1 VIYCEFIRE
10 LCELVENKQ
19 MLLMNKTINSRAL
32 SSDRE
37 STVATSLLASMLFAV
52 LPLSLALTATA
63 KPLTVSPAQQRIA
76 AQVANDGVPL
86 SELAPNAPDSYVV
99 KRGDTL
105 WAISRIFLKSPWR
118 WPELWGMNKNEIRNP
133 HLIYPGQ
140 ALYLDKSNGR
150 ARLSSR
156 RGGANSLETVK
167 LSPRTRSSNLP
178 DLAIPTLQN
187 SLIEP
192 FLTEPIIVEANTLQA
207 APRFVATQEG
217 RVLLSEGDRAYA
229 RSADGSQLSIDGDK
243 PRDFR
248 VFRNAT
254 ALKDPGTGEILGY
267 EAQFVGRARL
277 IRSESVVPVRG
288 ETTTVAKRGDEN
300 LTTTRNESVNSMNGE
315 PVALTRSESTKTGGT
330 EIVPATLDIT
340 NSKEEIRTGDRL
352 LPEPPLELLTYTPRA
367 PANAVE
373 ARVVSVYGSA
383 VANVAQNQVVVINR
397 GTKDGMERG
406 HVLAIQTNG
415 ERVVDKTGTSFQD
428 IKLPDER
435 NGLLMVF
442 RPFERVSYALVLSS
456 TLPVRVGDWLINPR

>member
-1 VIYCEFIRE
+1 
-10 LCELVENKQ
+10 
-19 MLLMNKTINSRAL
+19 MLLMHKTLNSQAL
-32 SSDRE
+32 S
-37 STVATSLLASMLFAV
+37 ATTTLLASALFAA
-52 LPLSLALTATA
+52 LPLSEALAATA
-63 KPLTVSPAQQRIA
+63 NSLTVSPGQQKTA
-76 AQVANDGVPL
+76 AQVANDGVAL
-86 SELAPNAPDSYVV
+86 SELAPNAPDSHTV

-105 WAISRIFLKSPWR
+105 WAISKLFLKSPWR
-118 WPELWGMNKNEIRNP
+118 WPELWGMNMVEIKNP

-140 ALYLDKSNGR
+140 TLYLDKSTGR
-150 ARLSSR
+150 ARLTSR
-156 RGGANSLETVK
+156 RGGAESLETVK

-178 DLAIPTLQN
+178 DVSIPTLQN
-187 SLIEP
+187 NLIEP
-192 FLTEPIIVEANTLQA
+192 FLTEPIIVEEATLEA

-229 RSADGSQLSIDGDK
+229 RSADGAALSITAGK

-267 EAQFVGRARL
+267 EAQYVGRAKL
-277 IRSESVVPVRG
+277 IRG
-288 ETTTVAKRGDEN
+288 
-300 LTTTRNESVNSMNGE
+300 ESVNAVRGVEVKAGE
-315 PVALTRSESTKTGGT
+315 VAAT
-330 EIVPATLDIT
+330 EIVPATLDIVR
-340 NSKEEIRTGDRL
+340 SKEEIRTGDRL

-367 PANAVE
+367 PTNAVE

-397 GTKDGMERG
+397 GTKDGIERG

-415 ERVVDKTGTSFQD
+415 ERVVDKTGASFQD

-442 RPFERVSYALVLSS
+442 RPFERVSYALVLSATES
-456 TLPVRVGDWLINPR
+456 VRVGDWLVNPR

>member
-1 VIYCEFIRE
+1 
-10 LCELVENKQ
+10 
-19 MLLMNKTINSRAL
+19 MLLMHKTLNSQAL
-32 SSDRE
+32 S
-37 STVATSLLASMLFAV
+37 TTTTLLASALFAA
-52 LPLSLALTATA
+52 LPLTAALAATA
-63 KPLTVSPAQQRIA
+63 NSLTVSPGQQKTA
-76 AQVANDGVPL
+76 AQVANDGVAL
-86 SELAPNAPDSYVV
+86 SELAPNAPDSHTV

-105 WAISRIFLKSPWR
+105 WAISKLFLKSPWR
-118 WPELWGMNKNEIRNP
+118 WPELWGMNMADIKNP

-140 ALYLDKSNGR
+140 ILYLDKSNGR

-156 RGGANSLETVK
+156 RGGGDANGLETIK

-178 DLAIPTLQN
+178 DDSIPTLQN
-187 SLIEP
+187 NLIEP
-192 FLTEPIIVEANTLQA
+192 FLTEPIIVEEATLLA

-229 RSADGSQLSIDGDK
+229 RSADGAALSIEAGK

-267 EAQFVGRARL
+267 EAQYVGRAKL
-277 IRSESVVPVRG
+277 VRG
-288 ETTTVAKRGDEN
+288 ESVNAVRGVDVKAGDVAK
-300 LTTTRNESVNSMNGE
+300 
-315 PVALTRSESTKTGGT
+315 T
-330 EIVPATLDIT
+330 EIIPATLDIIRT
-340 NSKEEIRTGDRL
+340 KEEIRTGDRL
-352 LPEPPLELLTYTPRA
+352 LPEPPLELLTYAPRA
-367 PANAVE
+367 PAYAVE
-373 ARVVSVYGSA
+373 ARIVSVYGSA

-397 GTKDGMERG
+397 GTKDGMESG

-442 RPFERVSYALVLSS
+442 RPFERVSYALVLSA
-456 TLPVRVGDWLINPR
+456 TQAVRVGDWLINPR

>member
-1 VIYCEFIRE
+1 
-10 LCELVENKQ
+10 
-19 MLLMNKTINSRAL
+19 MLLMNKTLNSQAL
-32 SSDRE
+32 RFVP
-37 STVATSLLASMLFAV
+37 TLLASIIMAA
-52 LPLSLALTATA
+52 LPIMAAQAATS
-63 KPLTVSPAQQRIA
+63 KPLTVSPLQQKTAQ
-76 AQVANDGVPL
+76 QVANDGVPL
-86 SELAPNAPDSYVV
+86 SELAPNAPDSHTV

-105 WAISRIFLKSPWR
+105 WAISKIFLKSPWR
-118 WPELWGMNKNEIRNP
+118 WPELWGMNKNEIKNP

-140 ALYLDKSNGR
+140 VLYLDKSNGR
-150 ARLSSR
+150 ARLSSQR
-156 RGGANSLETVK
+156 SGAGANGIETIK

-178 DLAIPTLQN
+178 DPSIPTLQN

-192 FLTEPIIVEANTLQA
+192 FLTEPIIVEEATLQA

-229 RSADGSQLSIDGDK
+229 RSADGSALSIAAGK
-243 PRDFR
+243 PLDFR

-267 EAQFVGRARL
+267 EAQFVGRAKL
-277 IRSESVVPVRG
+277 IRG
-288 ETTTVAKRGDEN
+288 
-300 LTTTRNESVNSMNGE
+300 ESVNAVRGD
-315 PVALTRSESTKTGGT
+315 VVKTGEVAKT

-340 NSKEEIRTGDRL
+340 RSKEEIRTGDRL

-367 PANAVE
+367 PTNPVE
-373 ARVVSVYGSA
+373 ARIVSVYGSA

-415 ERVVDKTGTSFQD
+415 ERLIDKTGTSFQE

-442 RPFERVSYALVLSS
+442 RPFERVSYALVLQATES
-456 TLPVRVGDWLINPR
+456 VRVGDWLVNPR

>member
-1 VIYCEFIRE
+1 
-10 LCELVENKQ
+10 
-19 MLLMNKTINSRAL
+19 MLLMHKTLNSQAL
-32 SSDRE
+32 S
-37 STVATSLLASMLFAV
+37 ATTTLLASALFAA
-52 LPLSLALTATA
+52 LPLSEALAATA
-63 KPLTVSPAQQRIA
+63 NSLTVSPGQQKTA
-76 AQVANDGVPL
+76 AQVANDGVAL
-86 SELAPNAPDSYVV
+86 SELAPNAPDSHTV

-105 WAISRIFLKSPWR
+105 WAISKLFLKSPWR
-118 WPELWGMNKNEIRNP
+118 WPELWGMNMVEIKNP

-140 ALYLDKSNGR
+140 TLYLDKSTGR
-150 ARLSSR
+150 ARLTSR
-156 RGGANSLETVK
+156 RGGAESLETVK

-178 DLAIPTLQN
+178 DVSIPTLQN
-187 SLIEP
+187 NLIEP
-192 FLTEPIIVEANTLQA
+192 FLTEPIIVEEATLEA

-229 RSADGSQLSIDGDK
+229 RSADGAALSITAGK

-267 EAQFVGRARL
+267 EAQYVGRAKL
-277 IRSESVVPVRG
+277 IRGESVSAVRG
-288 ETTTVAKRGDEN
+288 VEVKAGEVA
-300 LTTTRNESVNSMNGE
+300 
-315 PVALTRSESTKTGGT
+315 AT
-330 EIVPATLDIT
+330 EIVPATLDIVR
-340 NSKEEIRTGDRL
+340 SKEEIRTGDRL

-367 PANAVE
+367 PTNAVE

-397 GTKDGMERG
+397 GTKDGIERG

-415 ERVVDKTGTSFQD
+415 ERVVDKTGASFQD

-442 RPFERVSYALVLSS
+442 RPFERVSYALVLSATES
-456 TLPVRVGDWLINPR
+456 VRVGDWLVNPR

>member
-1 VIYCEFIRE
+1 
-10 LCELVENKQ
+10 
-19 MLLMNKTINSRAL
+19 MLLMNKTLTSQAL
-32 SSDRE
+32 SACP
-37 STVATSLLASMLFAV
+37 STRDKDFVTTLLAAALFVALPISTAV
-52 LPLSLALTATA
+52 AATGGSQ
-63 KPLTVSPAQQRIA
+63 TVSPAQQKTA
-76 AQVANDGVPL
+76 AQVSNDGVAL
-86 SELAPNAPDSYVV
+86 SELAPNAPDSYTV

-105 WAISRIFLKSPWR
+105 WAISKLFLKSPWR
-118 WPELWGMNKNEIRNP
+118 WPELWGMNMTEIKNP

-140 ALYLDKSNGR
+140 ALYLDKTNGR
-150 ARLSSR
+150 ARLSSQ
-156 RGGANSLETVK
+156 RGGANNMETVK

-178 DLAIPTLQN
+178 DASIPTLQN
-187 SLIEP
+187 NLIEP
-192 FLTEPIIVEANTLQA
+192 FLTEPIIVEEATLQA

-229 RSADGSQLSIDGDK
+229 RSADGSALSTEAGK

-267 EAQFVGRARL
+267 EAQYVGRAKL
-277 IRSESVVPVRG
+277 VRG
-288 ETTTVAKRGDEN
+288 ESVAAVRGAE
-300 LTTTRNESVNSMNGE
+300 V
-315 PVALTRSESTKTGGT
+315 KTGEVAAT
-330 EIVPATLDIT
+330 EIVPATLDIIR
-340 NSKEEIRTGDRL
+340 SKEEIRTGDRL

-373 ARVVSVYGSA
+373 ARIVSVYGSA

-415 ERVVDKTGTSFQD
+415 QRVVDKTDTSFQE

-442 RPFERVSYALVLSS
+442 RPFERVSYALVLTATES
-456 TLPVRVGDWLINPR
+456 VRVGDWLINPR

>member
-1 VIYCEFIRE
+1 
-10 LCELVENKQ
+10 
-19 MLLMNKTINSRAL
+19 MLLMNKTLTSQAL
-32 SSDRE
+32 SACP
-37 STVATSLLASMLFAV
+37 STRGKDFVTTLLAAALFVTLPISAAV
-52 LPLSLALTATA
+52 AATGGSQ
-63 KPLTVSPAQQRIA
+63 TISPAQQKTA
-76 AQVANDGVPL
+76 AQVSNDGVAL
-86 SELAPNAPDSYVV
+86 SELAPNAPDSYTV

-105 WAISRIFLKSPWR
+105 WAISKLFLKSPWR
-118 WPELWGMNKNEIRNP
+118 WPELWGMNMTEIKNP

-150 ARLSSR
+150 ARLTSQ
-156 RGGANSLETVK
+156 RGGASNMETVK
-167 LSPRTRSSNLP
+167 LSPRMRSSNLP
-178 DLAIPTLQN
+178 EASIPTLQN
-187 SLIEP
+187 NLIEP
-192 FLTEPIIVEANTLQA
+192 FLTEPIIVEEATLQA

-229 RSADGSQLSIDGDK
+229 RSADGSALSTEAGK
-243 PRDFR
+243 PRNFR

-267 EAQFVGRARL
+267 EAQYVGRAKL
-277 IRSESVVPVRG
+277 VRG
-288 ETTTVAKRGDEN
+288 ESVAAVRGAE
-300 LTTTRNESVNSMNGE
+300 VKAGE
-315 PVALTRSESTKTGGT
+315 VAAT
-330 EIVPATLDIT
+330 EIVPATLDIIR
-340 NSKEEIRTGDRL
+340 SKEEIRTGDRL

-373 ARVVSVYGSA
+373 ARIVSVYGSA

-415 ERVVDKTGTSFQD
+415 QRVVDKTGTSFQE

-442 RPFERVSYALVLSS
+442 RPFERVSYALVLTATES
-456 TLPVRVGDWLINPR
+456 VRVGDWLINPR

>member
-1 VIYCEFIRE
+1 
-10 LCELVENKQ
+10 
-19 MLLMNKTINSRAL
+19 MNKTLNSHAL
-32 SSDRE
+32 GA
-37 STVATSLLASMLFAV
+37 VGGAATTLLTSMLIAA
-52 LPLSLALTATA
+52 LPLSAALAATA
-63 KPLTVSPAQQRIA
+63 KPLTVSPAQQKTA
-76 AQVANDGVPL
+76 SQVADDGVAL
-86 SELAPNAPDSYVV
+86 SELSPNAPDSYTV

-105 WAISRIFLKSPWR
+105 WAISKLFLKSPWR
-118 WPELWGMNKNEIRNP
+118 WPELWGMNKTDIKNP

-167 LSPRTRSSNLP
+167 LSPRTRISKLP
-178 DLAIPTLQN
+178 DDSIPTLQN
-187 SLIEP
+187 NLIEP
-192 FLTEPIIVEANTLQA
+192 FLTEPIIVEEATLQA

-229 RSADGSQLSIDGDK
+229 RSADGSALSIAAGK

-248 VFRNAT
+248 VFRSAT

-267 EAQFVGRARL
+267 EAQFVGRATL
-277 IRSESVVPVRG
+277 IRGESVSAMRG
-288 ETTTVAKRGDEN
+288 AEVKAGEIAK
-300 LTTTRNESVNSMNGE
+300 
-315 PVALTRSESTKTGGT
+315 T

-340 NSKEEIRTGDRL
+340 RSKEEIRTGDRL
-352 LPEPPLELLTYTPRA
+352 LPEPPMELLTYTPRA

-373 ARVVSVYGSA
+373 ARIVSVYGSA

-397 GTKDGMERG
+397 GTKDGLERG

-415 ERVVDKTGTSFQD
+415 ERLVDKTGTSFQE

-442 RPFERVSYALVLSS
+442 RPFERVSYALVLQATES
-456 TLPVRVGDWLINPR
+456 VRVGDWLINPR

>member
-1 VIYCEFIRE
+1 
-10 LCELVENKQ
+10 
-19 MLLMNKTINSRAL
+19 MNKTLNSQAL
-32 SSDRE
+32 S
-37 STVATSLLASMLFAV
+37 ATTTLLASALFVA
-52 LPLSLALTATA
+52 LPLSAALAATA
-63 KPLTVSPAQQRIA
+63 NPRTVSPGQQKTA
-76 AQVANDGVPL
+76 TQVANDGVAL
-86 SELAPNAPDSYVV
+86 SELAPNAPDSYTV

-105 WAISRIFLKSPWR
+105 WAISKLFLKSPWR
-118 WPELWGMNKNEIRNP
+118 WPELWGMNMADIKNP

-140 ALYLDKSNGR
+140 TLYLDKSNGR

-156 RGGANSLETVK
+156 RGGSESLETVK
-167 LSPRTRSSNLP
+167 LSPRIRSSNLP
-178 DLAIPTLQN
+178 DASIPTLQN
-187 SLIEP
+187 NLIEP
-192 FLTEPIIVEANTLQA
+192 FLTEPIIVEEATLEA

-229 RSADGSQLSIDGDK
+229 RSADGAGLSIDAGK

-254 ALKDPGTGEILGY
+254 VLKDPGTGEVLGY
-267 EAQFVGRARL
+267 EAQFVGRAKL
-277 IRSESVVPVRG
+277 IRGESVTAVRG
-288 ETTTVAKRGDEN
+288 AEVKAGEVAK
-300 LTTTRNESVNSMNGE
+300 TQ
-315 PVALTRSESTKTGGT
+315 
-330 EIVPATLDIT
+330 IIPATLDIT
-340 NSKEEIRTGDRL
+340 RSKEEIRTGDRL

-373 ARVVSVYGSA
+373 ARIVSVYGSA

-415 ERVVDKTGTSFQD
+415 QRVVDKTGTSFQD

-442 RPFERVSYALVLSS
+442 RPFERVSYALVLTATES
-456 TLPVRVGDWLINPR
+456 VRVGDWLINPR

>member
-1 VIYCEFIRE
+1 
-10 LCELVENKQ
+10 
-19 MLLMNKTINSRAL
+19 MNKTLNSYAL
-32 SSDRE
+32 GAVSG
-37 STVATSLLASMLFAV
+37 ATTTLLASLLIAA
-52 LPLSLALTATA
+52 LPMSAAQAATA
-63 KPLTVSPAQQRIA
+63 KSLTVSPAQQKMA
-76 AQVANDGVPL
+76 AQVANDGVAL
-86 SELAPNAPDSYVV
+86 SELSPNAPDSYTV

-105 WAISRIFLKSPWR
+105 WAISKLFLKSPWR
-118 WPELWGMNKNEIRNP
+118 WPELWGMNKTEIKNP

-156 RGGANSLETVK
+156 PGGAGSLETVK
-167 LSPRTRSSNLP
+167 LSPRTRIGKLP
-178 DLAIPTLQN
+178 DDSIPTLQN

-192 FLTEPIIVEANTLQA
+192 FLTEPIIVEEATLQA

-229 RSADGSQLSIDGDK
+229 RSADGSALSIAAGK

-267 EAQFVGRARL
+267 EAQFVGRATL
-277 IRSESVVPVRG
+277 IRGESVAAMRG
-288 ETTTVAKRGDEN
+288 AEVKAGEVAK
-300 LTTTRNESVNSMNGE
+300 
-315 PVALTRSESTKTGGT
+315 T

-340 NSKEEIRTGDRL
+340 RSKEEIRTGDRL
-352 LPEPPLELLTYTPRA
+352 LPEPPMELLTYTPRA

-373 ARVVSVYGSA
+373 ARIVSVYGSA

-442 RPFERVSYALVLSS
+442 RPFERVSYALVLQATES
-456 TLPVRVGDWLINPR
+456 VRVGDWLINPR

>member
-1 VIYCEFIRE
+1 
-10 LCELVENKQ
+10 
-19 MLLMNKTINSRAL
+19 MNKTLTSQAL
-32 SSDRE
+32 SACP
-37 STVATSLLASMLFAV
+37 STRDKDFVTTLLAAALFVTLPISAAV
-52 LPLSLALTATA
+52 AATGGSQ
-63 KPLTVSPAQQRIA
+63 TISPAQQKTA
-76 AQVANDGVPL
+76 AQVSNDGVAL
-86 SELAPNAPDSYVV
+86 SELAPNAPDSYTV

-105 WAISRIFLKSPWR
+105 WAISKLFLKSPWR
-118 WPELWGMNKNEIRNP
+118 WPELWGMNMTEIKNP

-150 ARLSSR
+150 ARLTSQ
-156 RGGANSLETVK
+156 RGGASNMETVK
-167 LSPRTRSSNLP
+167 LSPRMRSSNLP
-178 DLAIPTLQN
+178 EASIPTLQN
-187 SLIEP
+187 NLIEP
-192 FLTEPIIVEANTLQA
+192 FLTEPIIVEEATLQA

-229 RSADGSQLSIDGDK
+229 RSADGSALSTEAGK

-267 EAQFVGRARL
+267 EAQYVGRAKL
-277 IRSESVVPVRG
+277 VRG
-288 ETTTVAKRGDEN
+288 ESVAAVRGAE
-300 LTTTRNESVNSMNGE
+300 VKAGE
-315 PVALTRSESTKTGGT
+315 VAAT
-330 EIVPATLDIT
+330 EIVPATLDIIR
-340 NSKEEIRTGDRL
+340 SKEEIRTGDRL

-373 ARVVSVYGSA
+373 ARIVSVYGSA

-415 ERVVDKTGTSFQD
+415 QRVVDKTGTSFQE

-442 RPFERVSYALVLSS
+442 RPFERVSYALVLTATES
-456 TLPVRVGDWLINPR
+456 VRVGDWLINPR

>member
-1 VIYCEFIRE
+1 
-10 LCELVENKQ
+10 
-19 MLLMNKTINSRAL
+19 MLLMNKTLNSQAL
-32 SSDRE
+32 S
-37 STVATSLLASMLFAV
+37 ATTTLLASALFVAF
-52 LPLSLALTATA
+52 PLSAALAATA
-63 KPLTVSPAQQRIA
+63 NPLTVSPVQQKTA
-76 AQVANDGVPL
+76 TQVANDGVAL
-86 SELAPNAPDSYVV
+86 SELAPNAPDSHTV

-105 WAISRIFLKSPWR
+105 WAISKIFLKSPWR
-118 WPELWGMNKNEIRNP
+118 WPELWGMNMADIKNP

-140 ALYLDKSNGR
+140 ILYLDKSNGR
-150 ARLSSR
+150 ARLSSQ
-156 RGGANSLETVK
+156 RGGVGVGANGLETIK

-178 DLAIPTLQN
+178 DDSIPTLQN

-192 FLTEPIIVEANTLQA
+192 FLSEPIIVEEATLQA

-229 RSADGSQLSIDGDK
+229 RSADGATLSIAAGK

-254 ALKDPGTGEILGY
+254 ALKDPGTGEVLGY
-267 EAQFVGRARL
+267 EAQYVGRAKL
-277 IRSESVVPVRG
+277 IRGESVTVVRG
-288 ETTTVAKRGDEN
+288 AEVKAGDVAK
-300 LTTTRNESVNSMNGE
+300 
-315 PVALTRSESTKTGGT
+315 T
-330 EIVPATLDIT
+330 EIIPATLDIIR
-340 NSKEEIRTGDRL
+340 SKEEIRTGDRL
-352 LPEPPLELLTYTPRA
+352 LPEPPWELLTYTPRA

-373 ARVVSVYGSA
+373 ARIVSVYGSA

-415 ERVVDKTGTSFQD
+415 ERLVDKTGASFQD

-442 RPFERVSYALVLSS
+442 RPFERVSYALVLNA
-456 TLPVRVGDWLINPR
+456 TQAVRVGDWLINPR